1 MAKWTRKEREAH
13 KMPAMVGIE
22 KFRLYAVPRDIIL
35 EEASYGL
42 YKVVSH
48 CGGISIREA
57 VRATL
62 KTENNM
68 ITFGWVINM
77 ANKQRKFVAD
87 DRKFKLFLKS
97 AI

>member
-13 KMPAMVGIE
+13 QMPAMVGIE
-22 KFRLYAVPRDIIL
+22 KFRLYAGPRDIIL

-48 CGGISIREA
+48 CGGISVREA

-62 KTENNM
+62 NEKNM
-68 ITFGWVINM
+68 IILGWVINM
-77 ANKQRKFVAD
+77 GNKQRKFVAD

-97 AI
+97 PI